1 MKNLRHTMRAEIVK
15 DSEPARNNYIIDI
28 QNSHWQINTNEWQ
41 QKWKFPW
48 LLMRMANEKKAV
60 HSYNTCLLPSGKD
73 NAIVYLSSHRLP
85 NQFLSAKP
93 SNVLA
98 IYVFNLKK
106 SDICVDKSRGHTER
120 WRSTTITLGSP
131 RHNAVGSAECV
142 LGASKGAT
150 VEPLAGIKEDIT

>member
-15 DSEPARNNYIIDI
+15 DSEPARSNYIIDI
-28 QNSHWQINTNEWQ
+28 QNSHWQMNTNEWQ

-48 LLMRMANEKKAV
+48 LLMRMANEKKTV

-73 NAIVYLSSHRLP
+73 IAIVYLSSHRLP
-85 NQFLSAKP
+85 NQFLPAKP

-98 IYVFNLKK
+98 IYVFNLEKG
-106 SDICVDKSRGHTER
+106 DICVDKSRGHTER